1 METSLIEST
10 VQGAARPVAL
20 KITGRSVLRNTVW
33 NLIGSAGP
41 LLVAAAGIPTLLKGL
56 GVERFAVLT
65 LAWTLIGYLSIFDF
79 GLGRALTKL
88 IAEKLSLGEMDSIP
102 GTFWDSMLLLLGMG
116 CIAGIALGL
125 SSSWIVSHVL
135 HVPASIQ
142 LETVYAFR
150 YMALAVPI
158 VTVGTGLRG
167 FLEAGQEFFQVNVVR
182 TLMGILGVLG
192 PVMVLPFSHRID
204 AAVISLALARAISAV
219 VYFYLCVRHMPIIWT
234 ERGLSGK
241 SVKPLLRFGGWLTLS
256 NLLSPIMVS
265 MDRFVISGLLA
276 IGVVAYYVTPSE
288 MMLKLLAIPAALQTV
303 LFPAFS
309 SSLCGDTSRAGLL
322 YRKGNE
328 ATFLSIYPITII
340 TVLFA
345 KEILKIWL
353 GQNFADHSYL
363 ILQLLSIGILINSIG
378 HIPSILIQSAGRP
391 DLSAKLK
398 LIEIPPYVALTY
410 WLIVRFGITGAA
422 IAWVLRV
429 LLDSILLFIVCRQ
442 WVPGKPFK
450 VAHVSLALTSILIGF
465 LLVKADVSIL
475 MRIAFGAASLLVA
488 ARWAYPLVRM
498 GLQREKPAC

>member
-1 METSLIEST
+1 MDTSLAEST
-10 VQGAARPVAL
+10 LRKAARPVTVR
-20 KITGRSVLRNTVW
+20 ITGQSVLRNTVW
-33 NLIGSAGP
+33 NLVGSAGP
-41 LLVAAAGIPTLLKGL
+41 LLVAALGIPTLVRGL

-65 LAWTLIGYLSIFDF
+65 LAWTLIGYLSVFDF

-88 IAEKLSLGEMDSIP
+88 IAEKLSLGEIDSIP
-102 GTFWDSMLLLLGMG
+102 GAFWDSMLLLLGMG
-116 CIAGIALGL
+116 CVGGIALSL
-125 SSSWIVSHVL
+125 SSSWVVTHVL

-142 LETVYAFR
+142 LETVYALR

-182 TLMGILGVLG
+182 TLIGVLGVLG
-192 PVMVLPFSHRID
+192 PLMVLPFSHRID
-204 AAVISLALARAISAV
+204 VAIVSLALARALSAIL
-219 VYFYLCVRHMPIIWT
+219 YFCLCVRHMSSIWS
-234 ERGLSGK
+234 ERGLSGT

-256 NLLSPIMVS
+256 NLLSPVMVS
-265 MDRFVISGLLA
+265 MDRFLVSGLLA

-309 SSLCGDTSRAGLL
+309 SSLCNDATRAGLL

-328 ATFLSIYPITII
+328 ATFLSIYPITIV

-345 KEILKIWL
+345 KEILRVWL
-353 GQNFADHSYL
+353 GRDFSDHSYL

-378 HIPSILIQSAGRP
+378 HIPSILVQSAGRP

-398 LIEIPPYVALTY
+398 LIEIPPYIALTY

-429 LLDSILLFIVCRQ
+429 LLDSVLLFMVCRQ
-442 WVPGKPFK
+442 WVPGRPFK
-450 VAHVSLALTSILIGF
+450 IAHVSLAMISIIVGF
-465 LLVKADVSIL
+465 LMAYLDVAL
-475 MRIAFGAASLLVA
+475 TVRIAVA
-488 ARWAYPLVRM
+488 LSTLIVAGLWAYPLLRM
-498 GLQREKPAC
+498 GLQRKSPA